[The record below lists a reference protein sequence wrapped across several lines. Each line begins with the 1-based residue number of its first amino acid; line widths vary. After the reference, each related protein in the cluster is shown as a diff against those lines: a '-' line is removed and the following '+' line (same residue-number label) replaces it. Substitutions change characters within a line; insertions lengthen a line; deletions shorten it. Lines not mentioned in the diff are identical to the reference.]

1 MKGENSE
8 QQIHIGSIIKEVAKK
23 KGISGTQLAQK
34 INCVCSNMNDI
45 YSRSSIQT
53 DQLWK
58 ISEILDY
65 NFFTEIFGKS
75 MNTILRN
82 GKKSGITTI
91 VISNETISIEN
102 NNGTKEKTIYS
113 RNHDK

>member
-1 MKGENSE
+1 MAVLLTS
-8 QQIHIGSIIKEVAKK
+8 
-23 KGISGTQLAQK
+23 
-34 INCVCSNMNDI
+34 
-45 YSRSSIQT
+45 
-53 DQLWK
+53 
-58 ISEILDY
+58 
-65 NFFTEIFGKS
+65 EIFGKS

-102 NNGTKEKTIYS
+102 NNGTQEKTIYS